1 MDDKN
6 TRPLIMGAI
15 KPIIRGTKSGGP
27 GLSMD
32 DIKPRPIVRPAGA
45 KKKARRPAIS
55 TETAKP
61 PVRIPRPESL
71 FNPEAILPAPAPPA
85 PPAAVLPAPA
95 PAAVLQDPAIPA
107 EVPPADVQA
116 PEPVKKKT
124 STRPKARRSTSAS
137 TSRAGS
143 SSIEPKAGEH
153 KPARARARRSTKGS
167 SKK

>member
-1 MDDKN
+1 MNEEN

-15 KPIIRGTKSGGP
+15 KPIPRGTKSGGP
-27 GLSMD
+27 GLTTN

-71 FNPEAILPAPAPPA
+71 YNPEALPPAPVKAPEVPAPAP
-85 PPAAVLPAPA
+85 VVELP
-95 PAAVLQDPAIPA
+95 DPAIPA

-143 SSIEPKAGEH
+143 SSIEPKGGEH
-153 KPARARARRSTKGS
+153 KPARAGARRA
-167 SKK
+167 KKRTAKK

>member
-1 MDDKN
+1 MDEKDR
-6 TRPLIMGAI
+6 RPLVMGAI
-15 KPIIRGTKSGGP
+15 KPIPRGTKSGGP

-32 DIKPRPIVRPAGA
+32 DIKPRPIVRPAGVKA
-45 KKKARRPAIS
+45 KRIGGPAIS

-61 PVRIPRPESL
+61 PVRIPRPGSL
-71 FNPEAILPAPAPPA
+71 FYPDETPAAPAPPA
-85 PPAAVLPAPA
+85 PPAAVLP
-95 PAAVLQDPAIPA
+95 DPGIPA
-107 EVPPADVQA
+107 EVQA

-137 TSRAGS
+137 TSRTGS

-153 KPARARARRSTKGS
+153 KPARARSRRSTKGS